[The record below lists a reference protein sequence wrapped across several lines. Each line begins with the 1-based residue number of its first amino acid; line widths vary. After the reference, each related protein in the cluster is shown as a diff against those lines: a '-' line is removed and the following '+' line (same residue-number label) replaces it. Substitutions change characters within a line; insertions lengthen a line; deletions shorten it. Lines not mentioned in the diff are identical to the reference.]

1 MSQPIGIKL
10 SFETAS
16 SRSATGVVGL
26 HMSSQAARRGS
37 QTPCERDISFETAS
51 SRSATGVVGLRP
63 ASLRLLNS

>member
-26 HMSSQAARRGS
+26 HIPRFI
-37 QTPCERDISFETAS
+37 ERILQ
-51 SRSATGVVGLRP
+51 R
-63 ASLRLLNS
+63 